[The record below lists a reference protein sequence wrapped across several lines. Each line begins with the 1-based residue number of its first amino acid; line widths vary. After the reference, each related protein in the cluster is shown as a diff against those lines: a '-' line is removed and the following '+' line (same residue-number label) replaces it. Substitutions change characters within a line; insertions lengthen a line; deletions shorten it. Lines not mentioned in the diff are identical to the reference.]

1 MDKTVTDV
9 WENYWLAVDA
19 LKKQLSKSKAIQVN
33 SESVRALI
41 RDLVQSYFRAVR
53 PELQSLGV
61 SDESLLLLD
70 RPSQELLRL
79 AGGRNRRTSYRK
91 ELRTITMARS
101 PLEIEREELFS
112 LSAGAGS
119 HSSISPVE
127 SLILDTL
134 RKLIPTAA
142 ASYEQALNDLYGS
155 ERISYRGT
163 ATELRE
169 ALREVLDHLAPDNDV
184 SKADGFK
191 LEKNTQKPTMK
202 QKARFILRARGVTKN
217 SLSSPQD
224 AVQRI
229 EDSAASLARST
240 YTRSS
245 ISTHVATTRGEVM
258 TMKMYVDTVL
268 SELLQIHGGGGDTL
282 CA

>member
-134 RKLIPTAA
+134 RKL
-142 ASYEQALNDLYGS
+142 
-155 ERISYRGT
+155 
-163 ATELRE
+163 
-169 ALREVLDHLAPDNDV
+169 
-184 SKADGFK
+184 
-191 LEKNTQKPTMK
+191 
-202 QKARFILRARGVTKN
+202 
-217 SLSSPQD
+217 
-224 AVQRI
+224 
-229 EDSAASLARST
+229 
-240 YTRSS
+240 
-245 ISTHVATTRGEVM
+245 
-258 TMKMYVDTVL
+258 
-268 SELLQIHGGGGDTL
+268 
-282 CA
+282 